1 MLVALNSVGQGPRLE
16 MITLLM
22 FYPRGSRAGQLWMKL
37 NFEAFWTVVRSRDYQ
52 AELDSSSQD
61 ERLNEWQDAS
71 NEEDKMQMESPD
83 AFGQKLKLAAGRE
96 ASFKF
101 VSAFSF
107 VIQTQLPPVYRLLS
121 VHQPARFSG
130 TSGRQ

>member
-96 ASFKF
+96 
-101 VSAFSF
+101 
-107 VIQTQLPPVYRLLS
+107 TQLPPVYRLLS